1 MRSCKL
7 GLPARDSR
15 DARGGA
21 IELEGAQAVDASTA
35 NISEGRDPFGTSDL
49 SRKGQKEKYGKMQRR
64 REGAGLK
71 TGSMLRGRLP
81 SVLPALAAL
90 LGSSSAFVVPME
102 SPPVDRLSLVTPFPA
117 GDAAGTALRLQ
128 ELAAG
133 RPLVL
138 HLFTG

>member
-1 MRSCKL
+1 
-7 GLPARDSR
+7 
-15 DARGGA
+15 
-21 IELEGAQAVDASTA
+21 
-35 NISEGRDPFGTSDL
+35 
-49 SRKGQKEKYGKMQRR
+49 MQRR

-102 SPPVDRLSLVTPFPA
+102 SPPVDRLSLVAPL
-117 GDAAGTALRLQ
+117 GDAAGTTLRLQ

>member
-1 MRSCKL
+1 
-7 GLPARDSR
+7 
-15 DARGGA
+15 
-21 IELEGAQAVDASTA
+21 
-35 NISEGRDPFGTSDL
+35 
-49 SRKGQKEKYGKMQRR
+49 
-64 REGAGLK
+64 
-71 TGSMLRGRLP
+71 MLRGRLP

-102 SPPVDRLSLVTPFPA
+102 SPPVDRLSLVAPFPM
-117 GDAAGTALRLQ
+117 GDAAGTTLRLQ